1 MASRADADVE
11 MATSPPH
18 APAPFSNAN
27 DSSLL
32 LNAVATG
39 DLNALAARSSAA
51 SDDDADDERLLL
63 TPFLPLLT
71 RLDHSRSSNREGSG
85 RSSTPQSHAI
95 SSLLVTYEQVNALR
109 AYALVFQS
117 LQLADIEHVVHQQL
131 REAQQLKQNQG
142 ESSDVPP
149 PAATSVPI
157 YRKFENGDARERTCL
172 VLAEVYTQSFLPQ
185 PSRAT
190 RESELFANE
199 IYKDEL
205 AAILVNALTSPALQV
220 VENGVGVV
228 SPFSLSSVVR
238 FCLNIPLGVELIESL
253 VRNDP
258 SVVDQVVDVVIASLA
273 QIPESA
279 EFLSGASSSSSPVE
293 LIHAQDACTA
303 LANLAPVYAVM
314 VRTKLSE
321 HCGSLWCIA
330 IAFHLTANVTALQE
344 DTAIFLFQMMKNEAK
359 IGAASGTSAPV
370 SAFSTYLSIALADNS
385 EAQQQQVESEL
396 QRSAMQNLAVIREQ
410 LFESLSHATSP
421 FDIVVVLNVYIGLLV
436 SQASFHP
443 SEHETLQLLR
453 WFDKAAKDHH
463 QQLLSS
469 RVVSLAYV
477 LVVLLCYPLAPSL
490 NKIPSQREEA
500 TKAIL
505 TLSQQ
510 CIFSLYNTKAACPL
524 FILTAVLL
532 YTKSPSLLP
541 FLASVIN
548 NDGLPVQALRVDF
561 LHVFGDVVLKP
572 ILTENIMAREVLT
585 FTPAM
590 DFDAF
595 DDEILKEM
603 TLRGIYGLLCE
614 KSFLRHQ
621 HGRALEEWVVTQ
633 LEQAVLPLHPL
644 MVNLAFEWIENYV
657 VAFEYPIS
665 QKPVLQLSIIPL
677 RSSTLNKW
685 LNAPCL
691 AQRYEPT
698 SVDCQGDEGTSETA
712 RAWAKGVLALT
723 YGLQFNQR
731 VRHAMMVAGS
741 KISALSSD
749 AYPASGDVCL
759 LYELNEFPLRNILR
773 EVLAN
778 GGEGQAFEFVAPTL
792 LRLLIEE
799 FPHRVSPINAP
810 SPALI
815 GDKSELDELWL
826 RKREQLLQ
834 ATGQSSSRSL
844 SSESWTALNAFVSEL
859 ESAPASILVTEF
871 EVIVDQILPSIL
883 MARKAQ
889 QQDGSITTEQD
900 ASMYSE
906 IVFAQLSHLYETR
919 VRHEHLQRSSLRM
932 KLIHSICFPDLVFR
946 HYQQRQQHG
955 DRSISRSAALNHL
968 VAYSQVVEEPFRL
981 LSDAHDAVFQSPALL
996 RVLLLLVQDFR
1007 DAANVHLKKQD
1018 PVLAP
1023 RKQLLQGGA
1032 GGTPAGEPSVA
1043 PSLLVTKTASIVQH
1057 MLVQECLIAHALL
1070 NKIVVTTDGS
1080 VVSQSQEDV
1089 QRECNR
1095 LLCDALDE
1103 LLSDEQSTALLPQN
1117 LITAVHQQGYDSALI
1132 PLLIEH
1138 VPSMRSLWDHWMAQ
1152 ATAAA
1157 QSSSSNAQSSSG
1169 SRSSTTSSAQV
1180 KILNE
1185 FVAADACEKDLGK
1198 WKFRLQVFFTLCDKY
1213 IAANQAPVVLQTLKV
1228 VLNKLRS
1235 VLMTAIAASSSSSGM
1250 SKDATDGEE
1259 LRRHA
1264 AFLEEVLPIA
1274 VAACAQHPEL
1284 SAELVQFL
1292 LKLQKQSGSGL
1303 ASGSSGTWRNGSANN
1318 GHRAGKDLDE
1328 VLRDAYALLLE
1339 QI

>member
-1 MASRADADVE
+1 MASRADVE
-11 MATSPPH
+11 METPPAH
-18 APAPFSNAN
+18 TITDAS
-27 DSSLL
+27 SSTSLL
-32 LNAVATG
+32 LNDVATG
-39 DLNALAARSSAA
+39 DLNSLATRAA
-51 SDDDADDERLLL
+51 SNADDETEQLLL

-71 RLDHSRSSNREGSG
+71 RLDHSRSNSSSE

-95 SSLLVTYEQVNALR
+95 SSLLVKYEQANALR
-109 AYALVFQS
+109 EYALVFQN
-117 LQLADIEHVVHQQL
+117 LQLADIERVVHQQL
-131 REAQQLKQNQG
+131 REAQLRQQKPQG
-142 ESSDVPP
+142 EGSDVPP
-149 PAATSVPI
+149 PSAAATSVPI
-157 YRKFENGDARERTCL
+157 YRKFENGDSRERTCL
-172 VLAEVYTQSFLPQ
+172 VLAEVYTQSFQPQ

-205 AAILVNALTSPALQV
+205 GAILVNALASPALQV
-220 VENGVGVV
+220 MENGGVV

-238 FCLNIPLGVELIESL
+238 FCLNVPLGVALIESL

-258 SVVDQVVDVVIASLA
+258 SIVDQVVDVLIASLA
-273 QIPESA
+273 LISEGAESSA
-279 EFLSGASSSSSPVE
+279 PSSSFPVEFL
-293 LIHAQDACTA
+293 HAQDTCVA
-303 LANLAPVYAVM
+303 LANLVPAYAITI
-314 VRTKLSE
+314 RTKLSE
-321 HCGSLWCIA
+321 LYGSLWCIA
-330 IAFHLTANVTALQE
+330 IAVHLTAHVAALQR

-359 IGAASGTSAPV
+359 IGTASGPSAQV
-370 SAFSTYLSIALADNS
+370 SAFSTYLSIALANNS
-385 EAQQQQVESEL
+385 EVQQHQQDESAL
-396 QRSAMQNLAVIREQ
+396 QQSATQNLAVIRQQ
-410 LFESLSHATSP
+410 LFESLDHATSP
-421 FDIVVVLNVYIGLLV
+421 FDIAVVLNVYIGLLV
-436 SQASFHP
+436 SQANFHP
-443 SEHETLQLLR
+443 SEHETMQLLR
-453 WFDKAAKDHH
+453 WFDKAAKEH
-463 QQLLSS
+463 QHEQLLSS

-500 TKAIL
+500 TKTIL

-541 FLASVIN
+541 FLASVIG
-548 NDGLPVQALRVDF
+548 NDGLSVQALRVDY

-585 FTPAM
+585 FAPAM
-590 DFDAF
+590 NFDAF
-595 DDEILKEM
+595 DNEEEILDEM

-614 KSFLRHQ
+614 KSFMRHQ
-621 HGRALEEWVVTQ
+621 HGRALEEWIVNQ
-633 LEQAVLPLHPL
+633 LDQAVLPLHPL

-691 AQRYEPT
+691 AQRYEPL
-698 SVDCQGDEGTSETA
+698 SINGKEQGTSDVA
-712 RAWAKGVLALT
+712 RAWAKGVLVLA

-749 AYPASGDVCL
+749 AYSVSGDVCL

-799 FPHRVSPINAP
+799 FPHRVNPITLP
-810 SPALI
+810 PASF
-815 GDKSELDELWL
+815 GNQSDLDQLWL

-834 ATGQSSSRSL
+834 TLDQSESHAL
-844 SSESWTALNAFVSEL
+844 SSESWMALNAFVSEL
-859 ESAPASILVTEF
+859 ETAPASILVTEF

-883 MARKAQ
+883 VHCKTLHVANDQNATMF
-889 QQDGSITTEQD
+889 
-900 ASMYSE
+900 SE

-932 KLIHSICFPDLVFR
+932 KLIHSICFPDLVFK

-955 DRSISRSAALNHL
+955 DKSISRSAALNHL
-968 VAYSQVVEEPFRL
+968 LAYSQVVEEPFRL

-996 RVLLLLVQDFR
+996 RILLLLVKDFR

-1023 RKQLLQGGA
+1023 RKQLLQGA
-1032 GGTPAGEPSVA
+1032 PAPAGEPSVV
-1043 PSLLVTKTASIVQH
+1043 PSLVTKTASILQH
-1057 MLVQECLIAHALL
+1057 MLVQECLIVHALL
-1070 NKIVVTTDGS
+1070 NKVVVSKDDDIA
-1080 VVSQSQEDV
+1080 SQSQEDV
-1089 QRECNR
+1089 ERECNR
-1095 LLCDALDE
+1095 LLCDALDD
-1103 LLSDEQSTALLPQN
+1103 LLSDERSTALPPQM
-1117 LITAVHQQGYDSALI
+1117 LITAVHQQGYNSALI

-1138 VPSMRSLWDHWMAQ
+1138 VPSMRSLWEHWMAQ
-1152 ATAAA
+1152 ATATAA
-1157 QSSSSNAQSSSG
+1157 QSSSSNAQGSSG
-1169 SRSSTTSSAQV
+1169 SRSSSSSTASAQV

-1185 FVAADACEKDLGK
+1185 FVAADACEKDLSK
-1198 WKFRLQVFFTLCDKY
+1198 WKFRLQVFFALCDKY
-1213 IAANQAPVVLQTLKV
+1213 IAAAQVSVVLQTLKI

-1235 VLMTAIAASSSSSGM
+1235 VLMTAIATSSSSGIL
-1250 SKDATDGEE
+1250 KDATDGDE

-1264 AFLEEVLPIA
+1264 VFLEEVLPIA

-1292 LKLQKQSGSGL
+1292 LKLQKQSSSGL
-1303 ASGSSGTWRNGSANN
+1303 SSGSSSTWKTGAGEHHR
-1318 GHRAGKDLDE
+1318 RAGKDLDD
-1328 VLRDAYALLLE
+1328 VLRDAYTLLLE